1 MTKRRP
7 PDILRK
13 SHAHTER
20 KQRAQGKAALMR
32 DVEAELGTIEAQRAL
47 LIDLDGVL
55 YEGERAIPG
64 AREAIAE
71 LAKHEAP
78 RLYVT
83 NTTSRPRSAI
93 VAKLAELDIDVR
105 ESEIL
110 TPPVVAAAWLR
121 EHVAGPAALFVPPAT
136 RADFAGCKIAE
147 RGEPAAA
154 VVVGDYGEHWT
165 FAELNRAF
173 RLLMAEPRLRLVAL
187 GMTRYWRAADGLR
200 LDTGAFVTALA
211 HAAGVEPIVLGKPA
225 REFFAA
231 ALARLDARPER
242 TWMVGDDI
250 RADVQGAQAAGLKAI
265 LVKTGKF
272 RAADLKL
279 GIRPDVTLDSITE
292 LPGWWVTNARQSA

>member
-1 MTKRRP
+1 MTRRP

-13 SHAHTER
+13 SHAHAER
-20 KQRAQGKAALMR
+20 KRRAEGKAALMR
-32 DVEAELGTIEAQRAL
+32 DVEAEFGAIEAHRAL

-55 YEGERAIPG
+55 YEGERAVPG
-64 AREAIAE
+64 AREAIAA
-71 LAKHEAP
+71 LAAHEVP

-93 VAKLAELDIDVR
+93 VARLAELRIDVR

-136 RADFAGCKIAE
+136 REDFAGCEVAE
-147 RGEPAAA
+147 RGKPAAA

-165 FAELNRAF
+165 AAELNRAF
-173 RLLMAEPRLRLVAL
+173 RLLMAEPRARLVAL

-211 HAAGVEPIVLGKPA
+211 HAAGLEPIVLGKPA

-231 ALARLDARPER
+231 ALARLEGRPER

-250 RADVQGAQAAGLKAI
+250 RADVQGAQAAGLRAI

-272 RAADLKL
+272 RAADLEL
-279 GIRPDVTLDSITE
+279 GIRPDVELGSLAE
-292 LPGWWVTNARQSA
+292 LPDWWVTNARQSA